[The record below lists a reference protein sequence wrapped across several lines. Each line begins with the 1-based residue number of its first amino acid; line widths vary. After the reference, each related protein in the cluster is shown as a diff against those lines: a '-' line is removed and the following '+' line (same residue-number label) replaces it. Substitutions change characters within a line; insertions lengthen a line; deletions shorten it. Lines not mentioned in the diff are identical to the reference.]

1 LNKTETYGI
10 SIPICLVFVSLLIN
24 SSYAQSMDNFK
35 TYTNN
40 DLKFSIEHPS
50 NWKPEQSHHED
61 HDSVYFQIRKN
72 PEDKTEISDIFPSI
86 TSSYFRVEV
95 QKLKPHLDTDTMT
108 LQNMSIEE
116 IAKNF
121 IDFMPDNSQTLIRQ
135 NYVTVGG
142 NDGLKVEYMDTS
154 STLERYAFRI
164 FTNAN
169 GNLYT
174 LQYQDKPLKVAETLP
189 LINKMVESFQ
199 VNTANEDTSNNS
211 TLEAKSNN
219 STFEDYQNKNCPPMS
234 LVLFTP
240 DGGPTCPNGY
250 HRSPDGD
257 CEPARDVP
265 PELGK

>member
-1 LNKTETYGI
+1 MKTNYFVI
-10 SIPICLVFVSLLIN
+10 SIISAILILAIN
-24 SSYAQSMDNFK
+24 QTVNAQSDNFK
-35 TYTNN
+35 TYTNK
-40 DLKFSIEHPS
+40 DMKFSIQHPS
-50 NWKPEQSHHED
+50 NWKPEESHHED

-95 QKLKPHLDTDTMT
+95 QKLKTHLDTDTMT

-189 LINKMVESFQ
+189 LVNKMVESFQ
-199 VNTANEDTSNNS
+199 VNTADEDMSNNS
-211 TLEAKSNN
+211 TL
-219 STFEDYQNKNCPPMS
+219 
-234 LVLFTP
+234 
-240 DGGPTCPNGY
+240 
-250 HRSPDGD
+250 
-257 CEPARDVP
+257 
-265 PELGK
+265 

>member
-1 LNKTETYGI
+1 MKTNYFVI
-10 SIPICLVFVSLLIN
+10 SIISAILILAIN
-24 SSYAQSMDNFK
+24 QTVNAQSDNFK
-35 TYTNN
+35 TYTNK
-40 DLKFSIEHPS
+40 DMKFSIQHPS
-50 NWKPEQSHHED
+50 NWKPEESHHED

-121 IDFMPDNSQTLIRQ
+121 INFMPDNSQTLIRQ

-164 FTNAN
+164 FTNVN

-174 LQYQDKPLKVAETLP
+174 LQYQDKPLKVPETLP

-199 VNTANEDTSNNS
+199 VNTADEDTSNT
-211 TLEAKSNN
+211 TLV
-219 STFEDYQNKNCPPMS
+219 YHV
-234 LVLFTP
+234 VLP
-240 DGGPTCPNGY
+240 HN
-250 HRSPDGD
+250 
-257 CEPARDVP
+257 E
-265 PELGK
+265 

>member
-1 LNKTETYGI
+1 MKTNYFVI
-10 SIPICLVFVSLLIN
+10 SIISAILILAIN
-24 SSYAQSMDNFK
+24 QTVNAQSDNFK
-35 TYTNN
+35 TYTNK
-40 DLKFSIEHPS
+40 DMKFSIEHPS
-50 NWKPEQSHHED
+50 NWKPEESHHED

-95 QKLKPHLDTDTMT
+95 QKLKPHLDSDTMT

-121 IDFMPDNSQTLIRQ
+121 INFMPDNSQTLIRQ

-164 FTNAN
+164 FTNVN

-174 LQYQDKPLKVAETLP
+174 LQYQDKPLKVPETLP

-199 VNTANEDTSNNS
+199 VNTADEDTSNT
-211 TLEAKSNN
+211 TLV
-219 STFEDYQNKNCPPMS
+219 YHV
-234 LVLFTP
+234 VLP
-240 DGGPTCPNGY
+240 HN
-250 HRSPDGD
+250 
-257 CEPARDVP
+257 E
-265 PELGK
+265 

>member
-1 LNKTETYGI
+1 MKTNYFVI
-10 SIPICLVFVSLLIN
+10 SIISAILILAIN
-24 SSYAQSMDNFK
+24 QTVNAQSDNFK
-35 TYTNN
+35 TYTNK
-40 DLKFSIEHPS
+40 DMKFSIQHPS
-50 NWKPEQSHHED
+50 NWKPEESHHED

-95 QKLKPHLDTDTMT
+95 QKLKPHLDSDTMT

-121 IDFMPDNSQTLIRQ
+121 INFMPDNSQTLIRQ

-164 FTNAN
+164 FTNAI

-174 LQYQDKPLKVAETLP
+174 LQYQDKPLKVPETLP

-199 VNTANEDTSNNS
+199 VNTADEDTSNT
-211 TLEAKSNN
+211 TLV
-219 STFEDYQNKNCPPMS
+219 YHV
-234 LVLFTP
+234 VLP
-240 DGGPTCPNGY
+240 HN
-250 HRSPDGD
+250 
-257 CEPARDVP
+257 E
-265 PELGK
+265 

>member
-1 LNKTETYGI
+1 MNKIKIFGI
-10 SIPICLVFVSLLIN
+10 SIPICIVFVSFLTIP
-24 SSYAQSMDNFK
+24 SHGQPSVDFK

-50 NWKPEQSHHED
+50 NWKPEESHHED

-86 TSSYFRVEV
+86 TSSYFRVQV

-135 NYVTVGG
+135 DYVTVGG

-154 STLERYAFRI
+154 STLERYAFQI

-169 GNLYT
+169 GNSYT
-174 LQYQDKPLKVAETLP
+174 LRYQDKPLKVPATLP
-189 LINKMVESFQ
+189 LVNKMVESFQ
-199 VNTANEDTSNNS
+199 VNTADEDTSNNS
-211 TLEAKSNN
+211 TFEAKSNN

-234 LVLFTP
+234 LVLCGEP
-240 DGGPTCPNGY
+240 RCPNGY

-257 CEPARDVP
+257 CESARDVP